1 MFVGVGASRVRDLF
15 DQAKRNAPCIV
26 FVDEI
31 DAVGRQ
37 RGAGLGGS
45 HDERE
50 QTLNQILVE
59 MDGFDTNTNV
69 IVIAATN
76 RPDVL
81 DPALLRPGRFD
92 RQVVLDNPDIRGRI
106 QVLEVH
112 ARGKPFEKN
121 VNLQTLAKQTP
132 GFSGADLANLLN
144 EGAILA
150 ARRNKKAIGMIELE
164 EAIDR
169 VISGPERKSRII
181 SEKEKAITAY
191 HEVGHALVARML
203 PNLDPVHKVTI
214 VARGLAG
221 GYTRLLPTEDR
232 YLYTKKQMEET
243 LAFSLGGHAAEHL
256 IFGDVTTGA
265 SNDIERA
272 TALAR
277 QMVTQYGMSDKL
289 GPMALGKK
297 DELVF
302 LGREIGEQRN
312 YSEAVAEE
320 IDNEVR
326 NFINRAYNLAREI
339 LIKHKDKLV
348 TVSEKLIT
356 EETIEGPFF
365 DEILGITEAASSYA
379 Q

>member
-1 MFVGVGASRVRDLF
+1 
-15 DQAKRNAPCIV
+15 
-26 FVDEI
+26 
-31 DAVGRQ
+31 
-37 RGAGLGGS
+37 
-45 HDERE
+45 
-50 QTLNQILVE
+50 
-59 MDGFDTNTNV
+59 
-69 IVIAATN
+69 
-76 RPDVL
+76 
-81 DPALLRPGRFD
+81 
-92 RQVVLDNPDIRGRI
+92 
-106 QVLEVH
+106 
-112 ARGKPFEKN
+112 
-121 VNLQTLAKQTP
+121 
-132 GFSGADLANLLN
+132 
-144 EGAILA
+144 
-150 ARRNKKAIGMIELE
+150 
-164 EAIDR
+164 
-169 VISGPERKSRII
+169 
-181 SEKEKAITAY
+181 
-191 HEVGHALVARML
+191 
-203 PNLDPVHKVTI
+203 
-214 VARGLAG
+214 
-221 GYTRLLPTEDR
+221 
-232 YLYTKKQMEET
+232 MEET
-243 LAFSLGGHAAEHL
+243 LDFSLGGHAAEHL

-326 NFINRAYNLAREI
+326 NFINRAYSLAREI

-365 DEILGITEAASSYA
+365 DEILGITEAASAYT

>member
-1 MFVGVGASRVRDLF
+1 
-15 DQAKRNAPCIV
+15 
-26 FVDEI
+26 
-31 DAVGRQ
+31 
-37 RGAGLGGS
+37 
-45 HDERE
+45 
-50 QTLNQILVE
+50 
-59 MDGFDTNTNV
+59 
-69 IVIAATN
+69 
-76 RPDVL
+76 
-81 DPALLRPGRFD
+81 
-92 RQVVLDNPDIRGRI
+92 
-106 QVLEVH
+106 
-112 ARGKPFEKN
+112 
-121 VNLQTLAKQTP
+121 
-132 GFSGADLANLLN
+132 
-144 EGAILA
+144 
-150 ARRNKKAIGMIELE
+150 
-164 EAIDR
+164 
-169 VISGPERKSRII
+169 
-181 SEKEKAITAY
+181 
-191 HEVGHALVARML
+191 
-203 PNLDPVHKVTI
+203 
-214 VARGLAG
+214 
-221 GYTRLLPTEDR
+221 
-232 YLYTKKQMEET
+232 MEET

-365 DEILGITEAASSYA
+365 DEILGITEAASTYA
-379 Q
+379 H